1 MDNQSKTKDELIAEL
16 ESLQR
21 KYDNLKIITDNTS
34 DVIWIMDSQMNY
46 TYISPSIYIQ
56 RGYTPEEFLKL
67 KQKEI
72 YSESSIIKLKD
83 TYEKHGK
90 LSKSSKF
97 PKDYFLTIELEHKCK
112 NGSIV
117 IGEVLINPLINDKG
131 ELIGIHGT
139 TRNISDRK
147 HIENKIQ
154 LQNIILNGVAEAT
167 YSLLINGF
175 IFRQF
180 KY

>member
-46 TYISPSIYIQ
+46 TYISPSIYNQ

-72 YSESSIIKLKD
+72 YSESSLIKLKD

-112 NGSIV
+112 NGSIA
-117 IGEVLINPLINDKG
+117 IGEVLINPLINDNG

-139 TRNISDRK
+139 TRNISERK
-147 HIENKIQ
+147 RIENKLQ
-154 LQNIILNGVAEAT
+154 QQNII
-167 YSLLINGF
+167 
-175 IFRQF
+175 
-180 KY
+180 